1 MRKAAP
7 RLPASLLYRAIRQKD
22 IKINGARCQPG
33 DKLQAGDTVRVY
45 LPDDVLSTDDSLLFL
60 AAPPVVEVVYEDDH
74 ILLCNKPQ
82 GLLVHEDDSS
92 TPDTLINRILHY
104 LYQKGEWDP
113 QKENSFTPALC
124 NRIDRNT
131 GGIVIAAK
139 TFEAL
144 QIISEK
150 IRLREIDKYYLC
162 IVHGNPTHKSGTL
175 KGYHVKDAA
184 NNTVTISTK
193 PVPGAKIALTRYRV
207 LEDWKDK
214 SLLEVELLTGRTH
227 QIRAQ
232 LAAIGHPLWGDA
244 KYGTSR
250 ENARL
255 GNRQALWAYKITF
268 SFPTPAGPLEYLKG
282 KTFSVPVPFVEEF
295 RQHNGRT
302 KQ

>member
-1 MRKAAP
+1 M
-7 RLPASLLYRAIRQKD
+7 PASLLYRAIRQKD

-33 DKLQAGDTVRVY
+33 DKLGAGDTVRVY
-45 LPDDVLSTDDSLLFL
+45 LPDDVLDTEESLPFL
-60 AAPPVVEVVYEDDH
+60 AAPPVVEVVYEDEQ

-82 GLLVHEDDSS
+82 GLLVHEDDSRAE
-92 TPDTLINRILHY
+92 DTLIARILHY
-104 LYQKGEWDP
+104 LYRKGEWNP
-113 QKENSFTPALC
+113 REEHSFTPALC

-144 QIISEK
+144 QILSEK
-150 IRLREIDKYYLC
+150 IRLREVEKYYLC
-162 IVHGNPTHKSGTL
+162 IVHGCPEQKSGTL

-184 NNTVTISTK
+184 ANTVTISKK

-207 LEDWKDK
+207 LETRGNK

-232 LAAIGHPLWGDA
+232 MAAMGHPLWGDA
-244 KYGTSR
+244 KYGNSR

-268 SFPTPAGPLEYLKG
+268 AFTTSAGPLEYLKG
-282 KTFSVPVPFVEEF
+282 RSFSIPVPFAGEP
-295 RQHNGRT
+295 GPS
-302 KQ
+302 KQEGE